1 VSGARL
7 KAEAPDTWH
16 LTPYPYTYSCM
27 KTTLNSHQKRRD
39 DLLTEITETLSND
52 DRFVAGWLTGSLSRN
67 DSDSLSDVD
76 LNVVV
81 ADKEVPN
88 LCQRLAQAGGQ
99 TSPERYALFSQFGTP
114 ALIHENN
121 NNAPKGGTFTFILYA
136 KSAIMVD
143 WTLIPQSSALRPNE
157 AKILFDKAG
166 IPVSNPPEI
175 ESLEQSRIFVAEQ
188 WAFFWMMTAVTIKY
202 VIREDGVFVAQWIE
216 HLNGMIKDIERHM
229 SRKAWSYTR
238 GSISR
243 LQPVPEKQTEAIRQL
258 CRRMQDLHPQVVQFT
273 ESEQR
278 MPLEEIETLLS
289 LSKK

>member
-1 VSGARL
+1 
-7 KAEAPDTWH
+7 
-16 LTPYPYTYSCM
+16 M

-39 DLLTEITETLSND
+39 DLLAEITETLFHD

-67 DSDSLSDVD
+67 DSDSLSDID
-76 LNVVV
+76 INLVV
-81 ADKEVPN
+81 AEKEATS
-88 LCQRLAQAGGQ
+88 LCQRLTQVSGQ
-99 TSPERYALFSQFGTP
+99 TSPERYVLFSQFGTP

-157 AKILFDKAG
+157 SKILFDKVG

-175 ESLEQSRIFVAEQ
+175 ETLEQSRIFVAEQ
-188 WAFFWMMTAVTIKY
+188 WAFFWMMMAVTIKY
-202 VIREDGVFVAQWIE
+202 IIREDGVFVAQWIE
-216 HLNGMIKDIERHM
+216 HLNGMIKDIERHIN
-229 SRKAWSYTR
+229 RKAWSYTR
-238 GSISR
+238 GSISQ
-243 LQPVPEKQTEAIRQL
+243 LQPVPEKQTEAVRQL
-258 CRRMQDLHPQVVQFT
+258 CRRMQDLHPQIVQFT
-273 ESEQR
+273 QSEQP